1 MTHYSV
7 LGVPENATPEQIK
20 KQYRKL
26 SLELHPDRPGGDANK
41 FKIINEAYETLS
53 DDQRRKQ
60 YDRELHPQD
69 VNIFD
74 MMFGGDPF
82 MHGMPMPGMPGMPG
96 MPPHMNVMFQHIMK
110 PPPMT
115 ITTNITLEQAYTG
128 CKLSIVIERWVHH
141 NQIKQLETETCYI
154 DFPPGIDSNECL
166 LLPNKGNMGPDGC
179 LGDVRIMVQVANHSK
194 LVRRGLDLYYTHTIS
209 LKEALCGFSFEVDYL
224 QGKSFTINNTPGNIV
239 QPNYKKVVPQLGMK
253 RESSVGNLIIEF
265 NIKFPTSLP
274 QETLNTLSSLL

>member
-1 MTHYSV
+1 MSFYSI
-7 LGVPENATPEQIK
+7 LGVPENASPEQLK

-26 SLELHPDRPGGDANK
+26 SLDFHPDRPTGDASK
-41 FKIINEAYETLS
+41 FKLINEAYETLS

-69 VNIFD
+69 LNLFD

-82 MHGMPMPGMPGMPG
+82 MMPG
-96 MPPHMNVMFQHIMK
+96 MPPHMNVMFQQILK

-115 ITTNITLEQAYTG
+115 ITANITLDQAYTG
-128 CKLSIVIERWVHH
+128 CKLSIVIERWIHH

-154 DFPPGIDSNECL
+154 DIPQGIDSNECL
-166 LLPNKGNMGPDGC
+166 LLPNKGNMGHDGT
-179 LGDVRIMVQVANHSK
+179 LGDVRILIQVSNTTK
-194 LVRRGLDLYYTHTIS
+194 LTRKGLDLHYLHTLT
-209 LKEALCGFSFEVDYL
+209 LKEALCGFSFELEYL
-224 QGKSFTINNTPGNIV
+224 QGKSFSINNTTGNIV

-265 NIKFPTSLP
+265 QVKFPT
-274 QETLNTLSSLL
+274 TLSSETLTALHALLPV